1 MTPIEKGIEMRPRMR
16 RTSPAAI
23 ALLAATALLAVL
35 AFSGSA
41 LASKSATP
49 AQLKALTRA
58 IHATPVAG
66 INTIPANRYRVSRAR
81 ISTVSTSWASAW
93 VEPTK
98 RFQATLQGIEVVAV
112 KLAGKSAWVVVDAGT
127 AEVGCGIAPDPVL
140 ADLLGLKAGEQPCAP
155 GEGIA

>member
-1 MTPIEKGIEMRPRMR
+1 MRLRMR

-23 ALLAATALLAVL
+23 ALLTATAVL

-41 LASKSATP
+41 LASKSATS

-58 IHATPVAG
+58 IRATPVAG
-66 INTIPANRYRVSRAR
+66 INTIPTNRYQVSRAK

-112 KLAGKSAWVVVDAGT
+112 RLAGKSTWVVVDAGT
-127 AEVGCGIAPDPVL
+127 AEVGCGVAPNSVL

>member
-1 MTPIEKGIEMRPRMR
+1 MTPIEKGTKMRLRMR

-23 ALLAATALLAVL
+23 ALLAASAVLAVL

-66 INTIPANRYRVSRAR
+66 INTIPANRYQVSRAR
-81 ISTVSTSWASAW
+81 ISTVSASWASAW

-98 RFQATLQGIEVVAV
+98 RFRATLQGIEVVAV
-112 KLAGKSAWVVVDAGT
+112 KLAGKSTWVVVDAGT

-140 ADLLGLKAGEQPCAP
+140 ADLLGLKVGEQPCAP

>member
-1 MTPIEKGIEMRPRMR
+1 MTPIEKGIKMRPRMR

-23 ALLAATALLAVL
+23 ALLAASAVL

-49 AQLKALTRA
+49 AQIKALTRA

-66 INTIPANRYRVSRAR
+66 INTIPANRYRVSRAK

-98 RFQATLQGIEVVAV
+98 RFQATLQSIEVVAV
-112 KLAGKSAWVVVDAGT
+112 RLAGKSTWVVVDAGT
-127 AEVGCGIAPDPVL
+127 AEVGCGVAPNSVL

>member
-1 MTPIEKGIEMRPRMR
+1 MR
-16 RTSPAAI
+16 RTGPAAI
-23 ALLAATALLAVL
+23 ARLAALTVLALLAL
-35 AFSGSA
+35 SSPT
-41 LASKSATP
+41 LASKGATP

-66 INTIPANRYRVSRAR
+66 INKIPANRYRVSRAK
-81 ISTVSTSWASAW
+81 ISIVSTSWASAW

-112 KLAGKSAWVVVDAGT
+112 KPGGTSTWVVVDAGS

-140 ADLLGLKAGEQPCAP
+140 ADLLGLKAGEQPCPP
-155 GEGIA
+155 GEGIS

>member
-1 MTPIEKGIEMRPRMR
+1 MRLDVR
-16 RTSPAAI
+16 RTSPATI
-23 ALLAATALLAVL
+23 ALIAASALIALL

-41 LASKSATP
+41 LASKTATP
-49 AQLKALTRA
+49 AQVKALTRA

-66 INTIPANRYRVSRAR
+66 INAIPANRYRVVRAK

-98 RFQATLQGIEVVAV
+98 RFQATLQGIEVVAL
-112 KLAGKSAWVVVDAGT
+112 KPGGTSTWVVVDAGS

-140 ADLLGLKAGEQPCAP
+140 ADLLGLKAGEQPCPP
-155 GEGIA
+155 GEGIS

>member
-1 MTPIEKGIEMRPRMR
+1 MR

-23 ALLAATALLAVL
+23 ALLAASVVLAVL
-35 AFSGSA
+35 AFSDSA

-49 AQLKALTRA
+49 AQLRALTSA
-58 IHATPVAG
+58 IHSTPVAG
-66 INTIPANRYRVSRAR
+66 INTIPANRYRVSRAK
-81 ISTVSTSWASAW
+81 ISTVSTYWASAW

-112 KLAGKSAWVVVDAGT
+112 RLAGKRTWVVVDAGT
-127 AEVGCGIAPDPVL
+127 AEVGCGVAPDSVL

>member
-1 MTPIEKGIEMRPRMR
+1 MRLPQC
-16 RTSPAAI
+16 RTSPGPAAI
-23 ALLAATALLAVL
+23 ACLVALTVL
-35 AFSGSA
+35 AIFLSSSTA
-41 LASKSATP
+41 LASRNATP
-49 AQLKALTRA
+49 AQVKALTRA
-58 IHATPVAG
+58 IHVTPVAG
-66 INTIPANRYRVSRAR
+66 INKIPTNRYRITRAR

-112 KLAGKSAWVVVDAGT
+112 KPGGTSTWVVVDAGT

-155 GEGIA
+155 GEGIS

>member
-1 MTPIEKGIEMRPRMR
+1 MR
-16 RTSPAAI
+16 RTSLAVAPIAAS
-23 ALLAATALLAVL
+23 ALLAV
-35 AFSGSA
+35 SGSA
-41 LASKSATP
+41 LASKNATP
-49 AQLKALTRA
+49 AQVKALTRA

-66 INTIPANRYRVSRAR
+66 INRIPVNRYRVERAK

-112 KLAGKSAWVVVDAGT
+112 RPGGTSAWVVVDAGT

-140 ADLLGLKAGEQPCAP
+140 ADLLGLKAGEQPCPP
-155 GEGIA
+155 GEGIS

>member
-1 MTPIEKGIEMRPRMR
+1 MRLHMR
-16 RTSPAAI
+16 RTSPAA
-23 ALLAATALLAVL
+23 ALIVASALL

-41 LASKSATP
+41 LASKSATS

-58 IHATPVAG
+58 IHTTPVAG

-112 KLAGKSAWVVVDAGT
+112 KLAGKSTWVVVDAGT
-127 AEVGCGIAPDPVL
+127 AEVGCGVAPDSVL
-140 ADLLGLKAGEQPCAP
+140 ADLLGLKAGEQPCPP
-155 GEGIA
+155 GEGIS

>member
-1 MTPIEKGIEMRPRMR
+1 MRLRMR
-16 RTSPAAI
+16 RTSPAAT
-23 ALLAATALLAVL
+23 ARLAALTVLGLLAL
-35 AFSGSA
+35 SSSA

-49 AQLKALTRA
+49 VQLKALTRA
-58 IHATPVAG
+58 IHTTPVAG
-66 INTIPANRYRVSRAR
+66 INAIPANRYRVSRAR

-112 KLAGKSAWVVVDAGT
+112 KLAGKSTWVVVDAGT
-127 AEVGCGIAPDPVL
+127 AEVGCGVAPNPVL